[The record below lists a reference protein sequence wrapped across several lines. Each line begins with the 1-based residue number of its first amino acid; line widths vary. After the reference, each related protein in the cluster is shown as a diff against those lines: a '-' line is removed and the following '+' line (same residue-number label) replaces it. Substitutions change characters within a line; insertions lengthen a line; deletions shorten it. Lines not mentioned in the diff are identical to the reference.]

1 VIHLF
6 ALLSYIGAFALWV
19 VQLLRGA
26 GAEARRTFAAAALTA
41 AAVAIHG
48 MALVDFWRTYGE
60 LPLVGPG
67 AALSFLAF
75 VGGLALV
82 VMLPMRD
89 AGKVALVLLPFVVVV
104 QGVALALGIEL
115 SPRSMD
121 FQGAGF
127 VFHVALAFLGMQGL
141 AVAFAAGVLYLIQHH
156 ELKEKRLGRF
166 FFFAP
171 PLATLET
178 VGRIGLWVGF
188 VSLSLALV
196 VGWAWAVQNPGAIQL
211 SDPKVALGVVSW
223 FVFLGIFAVRRSRGS
238 SEYRGALA
246 AIVGFALVIG
256 AYVALRLASGGSGLF
271 L

>member
-1 VIHLF
+1 MIHLF

-26 GAEARRTFAAAALTA
+26 GGRRAFAAASLTVV
-41 AAVAIHG
+41 AVAIHAL
-48 MALVDFWRTYGE
+48 ALVDFWRTNGE

-67 AALSFLAF
+67 AALSSLSFI
-75 VGGLALV
+75 GGLALI
-82 VMLPMRD
+82 VMLPMRG
-89 AGKVALVLLPFVVVV
+89 AGRVALALLPFVVVV

-127 VFHVALAFLGMQGL
+127 VFHVALALLGLQGL
-141 AVAFAAGVLYLIQHH
+141 AVAFAAGVMYLIQHH

-166 FFFAP
+166 FFFTP

-178 VGRIGLWVGF
+178 VGRIGRWVGF
-188 VSLSLALV
+188 VSLTLALV
-196 VGWAWAVQNPGAIQL
+196 VGWAWTVQNPGAIQL
-211 SDPKVALGVVSW
+211 SDPKVALGVFSW
-223 FVFLGIFAVRRSRGS
+223 FVFLGIFTVRGAKGG

-256 AYVALRLASGGSGLF
+256 VYLALRLASGGSGLF